1 MTDIQKQK
9 IKLLRSSGKSYR
21 DIAAEMGLKES
32 TVKTYCNRSG
42 LTDKDISL
50 IRSKQKNKCLYC
62 GAEIYQISKQKPK
75 KFCSDKC
82 RFAWWNKN
90 RELKIK
96 RALCTIKCRGCGKTL
111 IQKPK
116 TKPRRFCSD
125 RCRLQWWSKHPNSGN
140 RSGFSFI
147 CEYCGKEF
155 KSYASKTR
163 RYCSTHCYAQA
174 RCESNEKEGE
184 KLIAEKTPCGTEF
197 SNLPA
202 DCQCTACKWFADGK
216 RGCPCKKEIDKN
228 M

>member
-21 DIAAEMGLKES
+21 DIAAEMDLKES

-42 LTDKDISL
+42 LTDKDISFM
-50 IRSKQKNKCLYC
+50 RSKQKNKCLYC
-62 GAEIYQISKQKPK
+62 GAEIHQIPKQKPK
-75 KFCSDKC
+75 KFCSDNC

-90 RELKIK
+90 RELKNK
-96 RALCTIKCRGCGKTL
+96 KALYTIKCCG
-111 IQKPK
+111 
-116 TKPRRFCSD
+116 
-125 RCRLQWWSKHPNSGN
+125 
-140 RSGFSFI
+140 
-147 CEYCGKEF
+147 CGKEF

-174 RCESNEKEGE
+174 RCESNEKERE